1 MKNYTKF
8 LETLEEWSPIVVRWH
23 DAHSPTAEW
32 HTVDEY
38 EPDKDTTAIT
48 VGFYWK
54 NCKANYLTI
63 AATIFP
69 HPETGV
75 VKTAGDIT
83 HIPLGWL
90 DMIEKLE
97 EVKPTVPPTVPT
109 RRNRGKLR

>member
-8 LETLEEWSPIVVRWH
+8 LETLAEWSPIVVRWH

-32 HTVDEY
+32 HTVDDY
-38 EPDKDTTAIT
+38 EPDKDTTAVT
-48 VGFYWK
+48 LGWYWK
-54 NCKANYLTI
+54 NCKANYLTV

-69 HPETGV
+69 HPETGA

-90 DMIEKLE
+90 EDIQKLE
-97 EVKPTVPPTVPT
+97 DIHANPPRPETSKS
-109 RRNRGKLR
+109 RRNRL